1 LIYLLLTS
9 IACAWTDVGKGEPDK
24 KQEAVM
30 SKQYTY
36 MMVHNAPESTC
47 EEVQNNWRK
56 MARVENATWIRTYFN
71 EDKGIR
77 YCLWMAPSEETLKN
91 IFTEIGVSWESIV
104 QVEETTPDMWGEK
117 WDEHVREEATASTL
131 GN

>member
-1 LIYLLLTS
+1 
-9 IACAWTDVGKGEPDK
+9 
-24 KQEAVM
+24 M

-117 WDEHVREEATASTL
+117 WDEHVREEAFASTL